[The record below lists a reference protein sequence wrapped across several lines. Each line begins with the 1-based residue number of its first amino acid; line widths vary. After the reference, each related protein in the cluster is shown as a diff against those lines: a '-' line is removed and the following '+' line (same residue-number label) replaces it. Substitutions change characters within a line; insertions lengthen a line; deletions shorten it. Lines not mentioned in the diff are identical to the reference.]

1 LKRTIHTND
10 IIVLAAA
17 RKGRL
22 SYTPLLD
29 VLPGK
34 MIKVFQDNSLIFV
47 YPEIESA
54 ETLSSF
60 TQEAESGLL
69 EKGIDMLRGAKN
81 IFRKR

>member
-1 LKRTIHTND
+1 
-10 IIVLAAA
+10 
-17 RKGRL
+17 
-22 SYTPLLD
+22 
-29 VLPGK
+29 